1 MAQRYAMSVDV
12 GGTFTDFVLFDIDS
26 GRMVAFHKV
35 LTDGKRPARA
45 VVHGWIE
52 ILEHAG
58 AASADIE
65 FAVHSTTI
73 VTNAIVERRGV
84 KTALLTTRGF
94 RDVLEI
100 GIEQIYDIYDLFA
113 PYPEPLIPREL
124 RCEVDERVTRD
135 GDVVQPL
142 DEDGA
147 RTLIDELA
155 SEGVKSIAVS
165 LMHAYRNPDHERRI
179 AELIAQTHP
188 EITVSISS
196 RVAPLVGE
204 YERTSTVAADAYVKP
219 LLRRYILDL
228 QEQLRGLGFQRELYM
243 MLSSGG
249 IATATAAIEFP
260 IRLLE
265 SGPAA
270 GAFAASYYG
279 QLTGHQHVL
288 SLDMGGTTA
297 KACLIENGV
306 PGVAH
311 MLEADRVHRFKPGS
325 GLPIMAPTID
335 LIEIGAGGGSIAHL
349 NDLGLLNV
357 GPQSAESNPGPACY
371 GLGGD
376 QPTVTDA
383 NVTLGYLD
391 PGYFLG
397 GRMTLQP
404 DRAIEAIERYLADRL
419 KIELLDAAWGI
430 HSIVNENM
438 AQAARTHL
446 IERNRDPRDSA
457 IVAFGGAGPAHAVEV
472 ARILGI
478 SEVIVP
484 FGAGV
489 ASAIGAFTAPMSLP
503 FARSYMTP
511 LDGCDWNTV
520 RRLYDEMRADAA
532 KAFTGIGGR
541 DQVRYRLAADM
552 RFRGQYHELRAL
564 LPENAIETQDV
575 SGIEASFRAGY
586 TDVYGRAPS
595 NLTPE
600 VLNWH
605 LIAELPRSTFRL
617 AEVEQ
622 HERDHTV
629 ARKGFRPVYFAQ
641 PKRGFHESPVYDR
654 YKLEPGAR
662 FDGPAIIEE
671 QETTIVVPPDCEV
684 RIDGYANVIIT
695 QSPQEASA

>member
-1 MAQRYAMSVDV
+1 
-12 GGTFTDFVLFDIDS
+12 
-26 GRMVAFHKV
+26 
-35 LTDGKRPARA
+35 
-45 VVHGWIE
+45 
-52 ILEHAG
+52 
-58 AASADIE
+58 
-65 FAVHSTTI
+65 
-73 VTNAIVERRGV
+73 
-84 KTALLTTRGF
+84 
-94 RDVLEI
+94 
-100 GIEQIYDIYDLFA
+100 
-113 PYPEPLIPREL
+113 
-124 RCEVDERVTRD
+124 
-135 GDVVQPL
+135 
-142 DEDGA
+142 
-147 RTLIDELA
+147 
-155 SEGVKSIAVS
+155 
-165 LMHAYRNPDHERRI
+165 
-179 AELIAQTHP
+179 
-188 EITVSISS
+188 
-196 RVAPLVGE
+196 
-204 YERTSTVAADAYVKP
+204 
-219 LLRRYILDL
+219 
-228 QEQLRGLGFQRELYM
+228 M

-249 IATATAAIEFP
+249 IATSAAAIEFP

-391 PGYFLG
+391 PSYFLG

-404 DRAIEAIERYLADRL
+404 DRAKESIERYVADRL
-419 KIELLDAAWGI
+419 QLDLLDSAWGI

-478 SEVIVP
+478 TEVIVP

-489 ASAIGAFTAPMSLP
+489 ASAIGALTAPMSLP

-511 LDGCDWNTV
+511 LHSCDWDTV
-520 RRLYDEMRADAA
+520 RRLYDEMRDEARR
-532 KAFTGIGGR
+532 AFAGIAGAES
-541 DQVRYRLAADM
+541 VRYRLAADM
-552 RFRGQYHELRAL
+552 RFTGQYHELRTE
-564 LPENAIETQDV
+564 LPVDAIEKRDV
-575 SGIEASFRAGY
+575 GGIEAAFRAGY
-586 TDVYGRAPS
+586 TEVYGRAPS
-595 NLTPE
+595 SLTPE

-605 LIAELPRSTFRL
+605 LIAELPRSSFRL
-617 AEVEQ
+617 AQVDQ
-622 HERDHTV
+622 QERDHTI
-629 ARKGFRPVYFAQ
+629 AQKGTRPVYFAQ
-641 PKRGFHESPVYDR
+641 SARGFHETPVFDR
-654 YKLEPGAR
+654 YKLEPGAS

-671 QETTIVVPPDCEV
+671 QEATIVVPPGCSV
-684 RIDGYANVIIT
+684 RIDGYRNVIIT
-695 QSPQEASA
+695 LNNEEAST